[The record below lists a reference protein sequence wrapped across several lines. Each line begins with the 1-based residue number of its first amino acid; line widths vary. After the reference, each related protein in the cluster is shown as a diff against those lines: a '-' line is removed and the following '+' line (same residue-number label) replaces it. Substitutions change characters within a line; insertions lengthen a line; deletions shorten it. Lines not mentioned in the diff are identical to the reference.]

1 MTTTAA
7 ADPGRSPYHVLLIGI
22 ERYASG
28 AALGCCVNDIDAI
41 QQLVRERL
49 KVPDRRIRR
58 LAAPIDDAVPRPVE
72 IPSGDPTRAG
82 LIDAFRELAT
92 RKGEDAVQPGDR
104 VLIYYSGHG
113 AQRFVESAAGGAR
126 YYREALVPRDHRV
139 EDGKDQRFLWD
150 WELSA
155 LLAPIVAIT
164 PAVTVVLDCCNS
176 AGAFRALPEPG
187 TRNLPPQ
194 PGEPPIAAPQGVG
207 VLGAEA
213 PSGLSAGAAQAMVV
227 AACLDSETAQED
239 VPAGVGKHGKLTR
252 ALLDQL
258 QSLPPGADLSDLR
271 WGQIW
276 RAVMNRVEALN
287 ALQHPWLS
295 SNPARRVFGGAPE
308 GGDVGYGVTFDAE
321 TATYRID
328 AGELMDVTKGARVA
342 VYDPVGAGG
351 VATLPPLNSDA
362 DRAARRGVLKVV
374 GARMSTATATPD
386 PAGALALQSGA
397 RGRLIQ
403 VGEQAKLAV
412 ALSEPHPDIAAAIAR
427 SGLVRL
433 AGAGEKPRMTMVRR
447 GDGAWA
453 MTDEFYGSGE
463 DASRPALGLLPAAL
477 ASDRV
482 AAQRLVEH
490 YHDWSAPV
498 RLAERCVD
506 LPHCLRLTLLAGAD
520 LGQTSEDKLADPP
533 VAELYPGARP
543 AYDLAAGIYDS
554 KRDERLS
561 EGELFC
567 VRLENSGPEDLWV
580 TLLYCENGGRVSLHG
595 SRLLVGKQRTDALG
609 QPRNGRNTAYLWGK
623 SGQAFSPVLSRA
635 NAVGMDRMVAIGT
648 TNKSATL
655 DHLKVT
661 TSFADAIERDQPPP
675 PPPLEQWT
683 SDTVLLRLHT

>member
-1 MTTTAA
+1 
-7 ADPGRSPYHVLLIGI
+7 
-22 ERYASG
+22 
-28 AALGCCVNDIDAI
+28 
-41 QQLVRERL
+41 
-49 KVPDRRIRR
+49 
-58 LAAPIDDAVPRPVE
+58 
-72 IPSGDPTRAG
+72 
-82 LIDAFRELAT
+82 
-92 RKGEDAVQPGDR
+92 
-104 VLIYYSGHG
+104 
-113 AQRFVESAAGGAR
+113 
-126 YYREALVPRDHRV
+126 
-139 EDGKDQRFLWD
+139 
-150 WELSA
+150 
-155 LLAPIVAIT
+155 
-164 PAVTVVLDCCNS
+164 
-176 AGAFRALPEPG
+176 
-187 TRNLPPQ
+187 
-194 PGEPPIAAPQGVG
+194 
-207 VLGAEA
+207 
-213 PSGLSAGAAQAMVV
+213 
-227 AACLDSETAQED
+227 
-239 VPAGVGKHGKLTR
+239 
-252 ALLDQL
+252 
-258 QSLPPGADLSDLR
+258 
-271 WGQIW
+271 
-276 RAVMNRVEALN
+276 
-287 ALQHPWLS
+287 
-295 SNPARRVFGGAPE
+295 
-308 GGDVGYGVTFDAE
+308 
-321 TATYRID
+321 
-328 AGELMDVTKGARVA
+328 
-342 VYDPVGAGG
+342 
-351 VATLPPLNSDA
+351 
-362 DRAARRGVLKVV
+362 
-374 GARMSTATATPD
+374 
-386 PAGALALQSGA
+386 
-397 RGRLIQ
+397 
-403 VGEQAKLAV
+403 
-412 ALSEPHPDIAAAIAR
+412 
-427 SGLVRL
+427 
-433 AGAGEKPRMTMVRR
+433 MTMVRR